1 MLAEVGGDHAN
12 WLKNPNNTS
21 TFCSKTIS
29 KNSIIKIANIPIR
42 NNNIAII
49 LRAIGQ
55 GAKDF

>member
-12 WLKNPNNTS
+12 WLKNTNHTF
-21 TFCSKTIS
+21 TFCLKTIS

-49 LRAIGQ
+49 LRATGQ